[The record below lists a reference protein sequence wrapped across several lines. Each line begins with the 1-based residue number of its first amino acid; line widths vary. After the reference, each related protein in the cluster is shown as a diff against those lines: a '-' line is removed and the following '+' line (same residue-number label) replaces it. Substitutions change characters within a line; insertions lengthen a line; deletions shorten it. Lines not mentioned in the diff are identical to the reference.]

1 MVEMVVMLSIVTIIS
16 AMVLFSFT
24 GLSEG
29 GALNRS
35 SRELALALRRAQDMA
50 LVVNQVE
57 VGTPPVSQI
66 PPAVGIKLSRGA
78 TDYKIFADL
87 NPRDN
92 KYTSSDEDIGAPQI
106 LERNTRISAIYY
118 YDAFS
123 SRRPVASAH
132 IIFAAPEA
140 VMSITDESGS
150 PRLGEK
156 LEVELITPTRGTTK
170 KITVRTSGQI
180 NIK

>member
-35 SRELALALRRAQDMA
+35 ARELALSLRRAQDMA
-50 LVVNQVE
+50 LVVNQAD
-57 VGTPPVSQI
+57 VGIPPVSQI
-66 PPAVGIKLSRGA
+66 PPAVGLKLSRGV

-92 KYTSSDEDIGAPQI
+92 KYTGNNEDIGSPQV
-106 LERNTRISAIYY
+106 LEKNTRISVLIYY
-118 YDAFS
+118 DTFGSPQPIAAAY
-123 SRRPVASAH
+123 V
-132 IIFAAPEA
+132 IFAAPEA
-140 VMSITDESGS
+140 TMGIFDENGNS
-150 PRLGEK
+150 LGER
-156 LEVELITPTRGTTK
+156 LDIELITPSGGTTK
-170 KITVRTSGQI
+170 TIMTRTSGQI

>member
-1 MVEMVVMLSIVTIIS
+1 MVEVVVMLSIITIIS
-16 AMVLFSFT
+16 AMVLFSFV

-35 SRELALALRRAQDMA
+35 ARELALALRKTQDMA

-57 VGTPPVSQI
+57 VGIPPVSQI
-66 PPAVGIKLSRGA
+66 PPAVGIKLSRG
-78 TDYKIFADL
+78 TSDYKIFADL

-92 KYTSSDEDIGAPQI
+92 KYTSANEDIGAPQA
-106 LERNTRISAIYY
+106 LERNTRINAIYY
-118 YDAFS
+118 YDAFG
-123 SRRPVASAH
+123 SRLPIATAH

-140 VMSITDESGS
+140 AMSITDENGN
-150 PRLGEK
+150 PELGEK
-156 LEVELITPTRGTTK
+156 LEIELITPTGGATK
-170 KITVRTSGQI
+170 TIMVRTNGQI